1 MRRKIGHPVFKPY
14 IQNQLSLMPPSLDEL
29 VPADHLVRV
38 INAAVDQLD
47 IDALLMQYK
56 GGGSSSYHPRMMLK
70 AIVYAY
76 SEKIYSSRRIAKALR
91 ENVNFMWISGRNTPD
106 FRTINHFRSSRMKAV
121 IDDVFGQVL
130 EYLIEQGYVQLEN
143 YFVDGS
149 KLEANANKHKVV
161 WAKRMNKN
169 RARLQAK
176 IQELLEQIEQVNAAE
191 NAAYGD
197 KDLEE
202 LGGGGSGNGGGMD
215 AAKLAE
221 KMAELNRRLAERPED
236 KVLKQA
242 VKTIQKEYL
251 PRMEQ
256 YEEQERLLAG
266 RNSYAK
272 ADPDATCMRM
282 KEDRGA
288 EKAWPKPAYNIQ
300 LGTEG
305 QFVVGF
311 SIHQRAGDPGCLI
324 PHLEQMWLRVG
335 RWPKNVVGDA
345 AYGSEE
351 NYAFAERHQLGNYLK
366 YTTFHQDQIQH
377 RKPELVRKQ
386 LFRAENFRYDEARD
400 EFICPN
406 EKRLTFIRTLRVK
419 SDNGYATERREYT
432 AKDCADC
439 PIRAE
444 CTKAQGNRS
453 IRISFRLQ
461 AFREQARQNLTS
473 QLGEKLRAQRSV
485 EVETAFG
492 QIKNIMG
499 VRRFLLRGKE
509 KVHNELG
516 LHCLAHN
523 LRKLWRKQQMPQ
535 ADLAQKMQKLAA

>member
-14 IQNQLSLMPPSLDEL
+14 IQNQLSLMPPSLDEM

-38 INAAVDQLD
+38 INQAIDQLD
-47 IDALLMQYK
+47 IEPLLKHYK

-70 AIVYAY
+70 VIVYAY

-91 ENVNFMWISGRNTPD
+91 ENVNFMWLSGRNTPD
-106 FRTINHFRSSRMKAV
+106 FRTINHFRSSRMKEV
-121 IDDVFGQVL
+121 IDQIFAQVL
-130 EYLIEQGYVQLEN
+130 EYLIEQSYVQLEN

-149 KLEANANKHKVV
+149 KIEANANKHKVV

-169 RARLQAK
+169 RDRLQEK
-176 IQELLEQIEQVNAAE
+176 IQELLAQIEQVNAEE

-202 LGGGGSGNGGGMD
+202 AGGVGSGNGGGMD

-221 KMAELNRRLAERPED
+221 KMAELNRRLAEQPED
-236 KVLKQA
+236 KALKQA
-242 VKTIQKEYL
+242 AKLIEKDYL
-251 PRMEQ
+251 PRMQ
-256 YEEQERLLAG
+256 KYEEQERILAG

-311 SIHQRAGDPGCLI
+311 SLHQRTGDPGCLI
-324 PHLEQMWLRVG
+324 PHLEQTQMRLG
-335 RWPKNVVGDA
+335 RLPKNIIADA

-351 NYAFAERHQLGNYLK
+351 NYDFVERHQLGNYLK
-366 YTTFHQDQIQH
+366 YNTFHQEQLKH
-377 RKPELVRKQ
+377 RKPELIRKK
-386 LFRAENFRYDEARD
+386 LFQAESFPYDEARD

-406 EKRLTFIRTLRVK
+406 HKLLTYLGARKVR
-419 SDNGYATERREYT
+419 SNNGYQSERREYG
-432 AKDCADC
+432 CAECAEC
-439 PIRAE
+439 PLKAE
-444 CTKAQGNRS
+444 CTTAKGNRS
-453 IRISFRLQ
+453 IYISFRLR

-473 QLGEKLRAQRSV
+473 ELGQKLRAERST
-485 EVETAFG
+485 EVETVFG
-492 QIKNIMG
+492 QFKHNMG
-499 VRRFLLRGKE
+499 VRRFLLRGRQ

-523 LRKLWRKQQMPQ
+523 LRKVWLLQLGQR
-535 ADLAQKMQKLAA
+535 AEAARKMQKLAA

>member
-1 MRRKIGHPVFKPY
+1 
-14 IQNQLSLMPPSLDEL
+14 MPPSLDEM

-38 INAAVDQLD
+38 INEAVDQLD
-47 IDALLMQYK
+47 IDPLLKQYK
-56 GGGSSSYHPRMMLK
+56 GGGSSSFHPRMMLK

-106 FRTINHFRSSRMKAV
+106 FRTINHFRSSRMKEV
-121 IDDVFGQVL
+121 IDQVFGQVL

-143 YFVDGS
+143 YFLDGS
-149 KLEANANKHKVV
+149 KIEANANKHKVV

-169 RARLQAK
+169 RVRLQEK
-176 IQELLEQIEQVNAAE
+176 IQELLVQIEQVNAAE

-202 LGGGGSGNGGGMD
+202 MGGGGSGAGGGMD

-236 KVLKQA
+236 KPLKQA
-242 VKTIQKEYL
+242 AKTIEKDYL
-251 PRMEQ
+251 PRMQ
-256 YEEQERLLAG
+256 KYEEQERILAG

-272 ADPDATCMRM
+272 ADADATCMRM

-311 SIHQRAGDPGCLI
+311 SLHQRTGDPGCLI
-324 PHLEQMWLRVG
+324 PHLEQTWMRLG
-335 RWPKNVVGDA
+335 RWPKNIIADA

-351 NYAFAERHQLGNYLK
+351 NYAFAERHHLGNYLK
-366 YTTFHQDQIQH
+366 YNTFHQDQLKH
-377 RKPELVRKQ
+377 RKPELIRKK
-386 LFRAENFRYDEARD
+386 LFRAENFPYDETKD

-406 EKRLTFIRTLRVK
+406 QKPLSYLGTRKVR
-419 SDNGYATERREYT
+419 SDNGYLSERREYG
-432 AKDCADC
+432 CAECTDC
-439 PIRAE
+439 PLKAE
-444 CTKAQGNRS
+444 CTKAKGNRT

-473 QLGEKLRAQRSV
+473 ELGKKLRAERSV
-485 EVETAFG
+485 EVETVFG
-492 QIKNIMG
+492 QMKHNMG
-499 VRRFLLRGKE
+499 VRRFLLRGKR
-509 KVHNELG
+509 KTHNELG
-516 LHCLAHN
+516 LHCMAHN
-523 LRKLWRKQQMPQ
+523 LKKVWLLQQGQ
-535 ADLAQKMQKLAA
+535 RAEAAQKMQKLAA